1 MNKNDRIVVALLFCA
16 LIGWTVY
23 GKKLMPQPPPAP
35 EIIEEVAV
43 ASASNSTN
51 ITESALS
58 GNQSSTNTPTVE
70 TSETAA
76 GTVKDTVEAIHQNPE
91 KTLVLANEMLSLS
104 FSSWG
109 GGITSAELIEKKS
122 DKLIYPETNDD
133 ESGPLL
139 LDFSKHPALAYNGL
153 PGLSSLNDFEIT
165 PLSAI
170 NGIEIK
176 AKSDSG
182 LSLSRVAALTNGYV
196 LAITDIIVNNS
207 DEIIT
212 VPESQMNVGPI
223 SGVKT
228 KAKTRGISY
237 LGAESRDTVEGK
249 VTRWDKQ
256 LSKLFGV
263 KGGCSRADL
272 TGQPLIETMNLDQPL
287 EWVAVKNKFFMQVL
301 IPADGGSKCKFFA
314 ERKDDDAKFAL
325 ETVSAAISFPEKTLA
340 PGESFERTT
349 RYYVGPKKYSEM
361 KALGGKQDRIIL
373 RSWSPFGLPLFGWW
387 RMACA
392 GLLWLMNFLFAIT
405 HNYGVAIILLTI
417 IVKVVFWPVT
427 HKGTESMKKMKDIQ
441 PELKKMR
448 EKFKGDPKKIQEKQM
463 LLYREH
469 GVNPVAGCLPMLIQM
484 PVFIA
489 LFTVLRSAVELRFQ
503 SFLWIA
509 DLCEPEGLLAGVL
522 PFPAG
527 GLNILPLVMTGTM
540 VLQQKLTPTAGDPQQ
555 QKMMQFMPLM
565 MLFIFY
571 NMASA
576 LVLYWSVSQGLSI
589 LQLYMQQR
597 KDKVKAA

>member
-1 MNKNDRIVVALLFCA
+1 MNKSDRLIVALLFCA
-16 LIGWTVY
+16 LIGWTVF
-23 GKKLMPQPPPAP
+23 GKKLMPQPPPPP
-35 EIIEEVAV
+35 EVTENAEVNTVSNRTDV
-43 ASASNSTN
+43 AENITSADQTSTN
-51 ITESALS
+51 NASITQPKTTPED
-58 GNQSSTNTPTVE
+58 TNTPVE
-70 TSETAA
+70 T
-76 GTVKDTVEAIHQNPE
+76 IHQNPE
-91 KTLVLANEMLSLS
+91 KTLILENEMLSLS

-109 GGITSAELIEKKS
+109 GGISKAELVEKKK

-139 LDFSKHPALAYNGL
+139 LDFANQPALAYNGL
-153 PGLSSLNDFEIT
+153 SGLSALNDFELKQ
-165 PLSAI
+165 LSAI
-170 NGIEIK
+170 NAIEIK
-176 AKSDSG
+176 AKADSG
-182 LSLSRVAALTNGYV
+182 LSLSRIAALTNGYV
-196 LAITDIIVNNS
+196 LTISDIIVNESN
-207 DEIIT
+207 EAIT
-212 VPESQMNVGPI
+212 IPESQMNVGSI

-237 LGAESRDTVEGK
+237 LGAESRDTAEGK
-249 VTRWDKQ
+249 VTRWDKT
-256 LSKLFGV
+256 LTKLFKPSGG
-263 KGGCSRADL
+263 GGCARANFADPEL
-272 TGQPLIETMNLDQPL
+272 VKIKQVETPL
-287 EWVAVKNKFFMQVL
+287 EWVALKNKFFTQVL
-301 IPADGGSKCKFFA
+301 IPAEGGSKCNIFA
-314 ERKDDDAKFAL
+314 ERKDDNAKFAL
-325 ETVSAAISFPEKTLA
+325 EKVSAAISFPEKTLA
-340 PGESFERTT
+340 PGESFERTS
-349 RYYVGPKKYSEM
+349 RYYVGPKKFSEM
-361 KALGGKQDRIIL
+361 RALGGKQDRIIL
-373 RSWSPFGLPLFGWW
+373 RSWPYFGWW

-392 GLLWLMNFLFAIT
+392 GLLWLMNALFALT
-405 HNYGVAIILLTI
+405 HNYGIAIILLTI

-441 PELKKMR
+441 PELTKMR

-597 KDKVKAA
+597 KDKAKVTG